1 MSTNVHKLT
10 NAILILLTLVVGA
23 AFGWEANQQVNI
35 DNTQNTYYQQAR
47 ILVNDIHQ
55 IMVEAE
61 ALNKLTMNVW
71 YYSTKRFNDRQGDSS
86 YYTSY
91 EVWDQ
96 FFNTNASMENTD
108 DEDQIR
114 QYIWIKGSG
123 YIEPSQAIENL
134 LMDDKFM
141 SKQEN
146 LKSRISKIE
155 QSMLTL
161 NPADRSDLSY
171 QKLLK
176 IYSIFIQYTNRT
188 FTPTGNYIYSSA
200 TLTNLSMQYIQLHN
214 ELIIEIPIN

>member
-114 QYIWIKGSG
+114 Q
-123 YIEPSQAIENL
+123 
-134 LMDDKFM
+134 
-141 SKQEN
+141 
-146 LKSRISKIE
+146 
-155 QSMLTL
+155 
-161 NPADRSDLSY
+161 
-171 QKLLK
+171 
-176 IYSIFIQYTNRT
+176 
-188 FTPTGNYIYSSA
+188 
-200 TLTNLSMQYIQLHN
+200 
-214 ELIIEIPIN
+214 